1 VCKKLSSLLSAE
13 QVTEEV
19 QDLKNYGRDWT
30 RVYES
35 SPAAVVFPK
44 STADVQKLVRWARDE
59 KKRGESIAFVPSG
72 GRTGLSAGAVAAKGE
87 VVISLEKMN
96 EISEFNEVDR
106 LVRSEAG
113 VVTQNLQDF
122 IRQKN
127 YFFPVDFAS
136 RGSSQIGGNISTN
149 AGGTKVIRYGLM
161 REWVAGLE
169 VVTGAGDILKMDQGL
184 TKNNAGYDLKHL
196 FIGSEGTLGIITSAI
211 LKFTT
216 QPKNLC
222 VALLQSAKLEF
233 STEILR
239 RFSDGLSLTAF
250 EFFSQA
256 ALDKVLASQ
265 SGEASPFERP
275 APIYFLIEF
284 ENSNEADLVRA
295 LQIFDDAKSDGLV
308 LEGSLSQND
317 QQLDKIWMYR
327 ENISEA
333 LAPLKPY
340 KNDIS
345 VRISKIPDFVR
356 EAEGALRKEFPKTEI
371 IWFGHIGDGN
381 LHINVIGSQENEKLS
396 LRLFE
401 ILQKYNGSISAEHG
415 IGILKKPY
423 LHLSRSAEEI
433 RVMKQLKAVL
443 DPDSLLNP
451 GKVFDLDK
459 P

>member
-1 VCKKLSSLLSAE
+1 
-13 QVTEEV
+13 
-19 QDLKNYGRDWT
+19 
-30 RVYES
+30 
-35 SPAAVVFPK
+35 
-44 STADVQKLVRWARDE
+44 
-59 KKRGESIAFVPSG
+59 
-72 GRTGLSAGAVAAKGE
+72 
-87 VVISLEKMN
+87 
-96 EISEFNEVDR
+96 
-106 LVRSEAG
+106 
-113 VVTQNLQDF
+113 
-122 IRQKN
+122 
-127 YFFPVDFAS
+127 
-136 RGSSQIGGNISTN
+136 
-149 AGGTKVIRYGLM
+149 
-161 REWVAGLE
+161 
-169 VVTGAGDILKMDQGL
+169 
-184 TKNNAGYDLKHL
+184 
-196 FIGSEGTLGIITSAI
+196 
-211 LKFTT
+211 
-216 QPKNLC
+216 
-222 VALLQSAKLEF
+222 
-233 STEILR
+233 
-239 RFSDGLSLTAF
+239 
-250 EFFSQA
+250 
-256 ALDKVLASQ
+256 LASQ